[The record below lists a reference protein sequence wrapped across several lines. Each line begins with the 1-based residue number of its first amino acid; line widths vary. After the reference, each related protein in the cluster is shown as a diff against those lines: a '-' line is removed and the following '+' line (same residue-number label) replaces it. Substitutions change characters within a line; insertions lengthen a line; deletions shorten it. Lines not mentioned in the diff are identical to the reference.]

1 MTLELFGLT
10 LHEADVALTDV
21 GLAVLG
27 GWFAQRL
34 WRRREGCTLRYDGAI
49 IMAALAAAALF
60 GAIFHAFFP
69 LKTTT
74 RPGFLMWMPV
84 AASIA
89 VASAMMLTVSARRL
103 LDLSDTARRLLVGAY
118 ALAFVVVVLFVN
130 ESYGTI
136 VKFYGPALLLM
147 LAVSVREALRG
158 TDPAWRQLSAG
169 LALSVLA
176 ALLQQARVILHPV
189 YFDHNALYHVVQ
201 SAALVLIYRG
211 IAAARR
217 DPVSA

>member
-21 GLAVLG
+21 GLAALG
-27 GWFAQRL
+27 GWFARRL
-34 WRRREGCTLRYDGAI
+34 WRRRAGCTLRYDGAL

-69 LKTTT
+69 AKTST

-89 VASAMMLTVSARRL
+89 AASAMMLTVSARRL
-103 LDLSDTARRLLVGAY
+103 LQISDSTRRLLVGAY
-118 ALAFVVVVLFVN
+118 AAVFMIVVLFVS

-136 VKFYGPALLLM
+136 VAFYGPALVLL
-147 LAVSVREALRG
+147 LAVSVREAARG
-158 TDPAWRQLSAG
+158 VDPAWRQLSTG
-169 LALSVLA
+169 LALSVIA

-201 SAALVLIYRG
+201 GVALVLIFRG
-211 IAAARR
+211 IDRAQL
-217 DPVSA
+217 DPVRT